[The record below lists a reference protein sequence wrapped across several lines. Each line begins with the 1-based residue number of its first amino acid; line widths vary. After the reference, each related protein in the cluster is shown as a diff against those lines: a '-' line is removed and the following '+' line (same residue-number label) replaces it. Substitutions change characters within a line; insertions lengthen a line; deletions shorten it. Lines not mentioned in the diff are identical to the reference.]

1 MSGSMP
7 TTAPGMMAGNAPPTP
22 VVGAKS
28 AGFWDNLPAST
39 GVDSGRVVL
48 RRLNNPEYDN
58 TARDLI
64 GTMSKP
70 SVTYMFPDDDVN
82 ELFDTNGQTLV
93 YSDFLFAQAQ
103 SAAQGLA
110 AEFLARPATDPI
122 RTRILTCT
130 PTLANFSTCLTTIL
144 TPFMTSA
151 YRRPVTAAEV
161 TQVVTVANTIATA
174 HADPQPGLSAAI
186 QAVLLSPNFLF
197 RLELSGNPASPTPTK
212 LNDYELATRLSYFLG
227 TTMPDTQLMAA
238 AAAGKLATAGA
249 DYSAQIDRLMTDP
262 VRAQALVDNF
272 AGRWLSI
279 RDTALVAPDDTLFG
293 MTYDDNLRLST
304 PTETTMFFA
313 SLVSDKQPLSALLTA
328 NYTFVNARLATHYG
342 LPAPGGA
349 AGTFSKVS
357 LAGNMQRMGF
367 LTQETFLTITSLPQ
381 RTSPVKRGVWVL
393 ENLLCDGTPAPP
405 PGIPELPAEGTGTVR
420 QVLAIHRAQPYC
432 SGCHSLID
440 PLGLAFE
447 NYDAIGAYRTKD
459 NGVAI
464 DASSMLPDGT
474 PISGPFDLANAV
486 AKDPRLTWCLTKQVM
501 TYGIGRTFDT
511 PDARAYLKTVA
522 APLAGTQGTWPSL
535 LKAVATSD
543 AFLTSRGEGP

>member
-1 MSGSMP
+1 MTP
-7 TTAPGMMAGNAPPTP
+7 APG
-22 VVGAKS
+22 AK
-28 AGFWDNLPAST
+28 AVGFWDNLPAST
-39 GVDSGRVVL
+39 GVDAGRVVL
-48 RRLNNPEYDN
+48 RRLNNAEYDN

-70 SVTYMFPDDDVN
+70 SVTYMFPQDDVN

-93 YSDFLFAQAQ
+93 YSDLLFAQAQ

-122 RTRILTCT
+122 RTRILTCV

-174 HADPQPGLSAAI
+174 HADPQPGLSAAL

-197 RLELSGNPASPTPTK
+197 RLELSANPTSPTPTK

-227 TTMPDTQLMAA
+227 STMPDPQLMAA

-249 DYSAQIDRLMTDP
+249 DYSTQIDRLMTDT
-262 VRAQALVDNF
+262 VRAQALVTNF

-279 RDTALVAPDDTLFG
+279 RDTALVAPDSKLFS
-293 MTYDDNLRLST
+293 TFDDSLRLST
-304 PTETTMFFA
+304 PQETSMFFA
-313 SLVSDKQPLSALLTA
+313 SLISDKQPLAAMLTA
-328 NYTFVNARLATHYG
+328 NFTFVNARLATHYG
-342 LPAPGGA
+342 LPAPAGA

-357 LAGNMQRMGF
+357 LAGNTQRMGF
-367 LTQETFLTITSLPQ
+367 LTQETFLTVTSLPM

-405 PGIPELPAEGTGTVR
+405 PGVPELPAQGTGTVR
-420 QVLAIHRAQPYC
+420 QVLETHRAQPYC
-432 SGCHSLID
+432 SSCHSLID
-440 PLGLAFE
+440 PLGVAFE

-464 DASSMLPDGT
+464 DASVMMPDGT

-486 AKDPRLTWCLTKQVM
+486 AKDPRLTWCLTKQAM
-501 TYGIGRTFDT
+501 TYGVGRTFDT
-511 PDARAYLKTVA
+511 PEARAYLKNVA
-522 APLAGTQGTWPSL
+522 APLAGAQGTWPAL
-535 LKAVATSD
+535 FKAVATSD